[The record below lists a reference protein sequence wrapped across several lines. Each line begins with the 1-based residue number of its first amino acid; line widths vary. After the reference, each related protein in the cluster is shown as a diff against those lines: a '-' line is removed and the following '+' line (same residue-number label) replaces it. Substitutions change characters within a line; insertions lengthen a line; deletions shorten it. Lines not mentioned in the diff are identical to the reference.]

1 MKYARNS
8 HGEARAPVNTL
19 DRLIE
24 TPGDFHVTRG
34 SSAAAQRLM
43 RGSSRV
49 SYASFEILT
58 PKWDHWPKCHTRHT
72 VHNMFCKVTSLV
84 ASKYDVLTE
93 GRVGVD
99 QEMPQICGQICG
111 QRWDGV
117 KIPNFLLMSFMKD
130 TEMEIGKALT
140 AFGFSLPRNHRVH
153 IRARRNAAQVTL
165 FPWLNFFHESTFS
178 EPFTAVQ
185 CVPVEKAHGF
195 VQQKCTRRDDLS
207 SNLLL
212 YNLRRLQ

>member
-1 MKYARNS
+1 
-8 HGEARAPVNTL
+8 
-19 DRLIE
+19 
-24 TPGDFHVTRG
+24 
-34 SSAAAQRLM
+34 M

-195 VQQKCTRRDDLS
+195 VQQKLQDGMTFHPIS
-207 SNLLL
+207 YYTISGVYSNTTFWTLAWSFLIVQQAIIPHLKEGSLYYLLFQKSWLL
-212 YNLRRLQ
+212 YNK